1 MRTVGVLDSDD
12 RARASAVSW
21 LGAHAPDL
29 QVTIEASS
37 WGEMLTNERFPPN
50 AVVLCPRAGDR
61 VDIAYKARVCRIL
74 DIDVVVLS
82 DAPQQD
88 IRSGHRSVGATFV
101 STVEAA
107 AGVLRAGR

>member
-12 RARASAVSW
+12 RGRAAAVTW
-21 LGAHAPDL
+21 FGTNAPDL

-82 DAPQQD
+82 DAPQQE

-107 AGVLRAGR
+107 AGVLRAGS